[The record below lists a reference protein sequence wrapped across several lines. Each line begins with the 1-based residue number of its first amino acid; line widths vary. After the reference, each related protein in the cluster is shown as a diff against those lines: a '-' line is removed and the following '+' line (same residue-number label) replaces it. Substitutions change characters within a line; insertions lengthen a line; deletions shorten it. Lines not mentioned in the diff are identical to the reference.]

1 MAFNVGKFVKNQA
14 KSAVKRIIDDIVGK
28 SSSGLPRSSELI
40 ANSTAQSLFN
50 IGASYESVSAFAT
63 SKTDGIVSGGDPH
76 YAAVAGKDAAKKAGN
91 SSAAQSR
98 TAGSDDLNTYIDKV
112 NPQTAIATK
121 KANKSVEILTAI
133 V

>member
-28 SSSGLPRSSELI
+28 SSSGLPRNSELV

-50 IGASYESVSAFAT
+50 IGASYSSVSAFTT

-76 YAAVAGKDAAKKAGN
+76 YAAVAGKDAAKKAG
-91 SSAAQSR
+91 SSSVASAR
-98 TAGSDDLNTYIDKV
+98 TIGNDNVNTYMNKI
-112 NPQTAIATK
+112 NPQTAIANK
-121 KANKSVEILTAI
+121 KAKKSVEILTAI